1 MRRPV
6 HGAGVSP
13 QMSRMSPLL
22 SIDAIAVK
30 AAVSSFLR
38 THAVRTNCVAERL
51 GVWDVLGFVVPL
63 KERISASRLK
73 PRLTLA
79 FSIIVMRKLTNLC
92 WLHPRLTI

>member
-30 AAVSSFLR
+30 AAVSSLLR
-38 THAVRTNCVAERL
+38 THAVRTNCVGERP
-51 GVWDVLGFVVPL
+51 GAWGVLGFVVPL

-73 PRLTLA
+73 P
-79 FSIIVMRKLTNLC
+79 TNVPVVQGGINVR
-92 WLHPRLTI
+92 H